1 MDLFL
6 VIFGFVLILAGIAG
20 SVLPVLPGPLTG
32 WFGLLC
38 LYLSSWVEMNYYVLV
53 ITFVLSV
60 GIFILDYLIPAI
72 GAKKFGGSKK
82 GAVGATVGMV
92 IGLFLPIPLGFVIGA
107 FVGAFVGEIIE
118 KRDDIKR
125 AWRAAIGSF
134 LGFLTSTG
142 LKLLLSFFFFG
153 FYLYLV
159 VSNWPLSL

>member
-1 MDLFL
+1 
-6 VIFGFVLILAGIAG
+6 
-20 SVLPVLPGPLTG
+20 
-32 WFGLLC
+32 
-38 LYLSSWVEMNYYVLV
+38 
-53 ITFVLSV
+53 
-60 GIFILDYLIPAI
+60 
-72 GAKKFGGSKK
+72 
-82 GAVGATVGMV
+82 MV

-107 FVGAFVGEIIE
+107 FVGAFVGEIIQ